1 MFYKT
6 IQKPYSLW
14 QKILIQTAFIL
25 CLFSM
30 SQYAQSAETEI
41 LPENSKIIVIGGA
54 LTEIVY
60 ALDAQERVIGRDMT
74 SIYPEAAKA
83 LPDIGYMRS
92 LSAESILSLGPQG
105 ILLVQGSGPKTTIDI
120 LEKASV
126 PMVIV
131 PESFDRDGV
140 INKVRSVGKAL
151 RLEEKANELIAKL
164 NQDFDKTDALTHKV
178 TEKKKILFVLSVQNG
193 RVMAAGTNTAANGI
207 IQLAGAENAIT
218 GFDGY
223 KLLNDEALLAAKPD
237 MILSMSPFPGRPV
250 TTQLTDLPA
259 VRATPAAKNNM
270 IKDMDG
276 LYLLGFGPRTA
287 AAARDLAEQL
297 YGQNELKQEK

>member
-6 IQKPYSLW
+6 IKKPFSLW
-14 QKILIQTAFIL
+14 QKILIQTTLIL
-25 CLFSM
+25 CLFSV
-30 SQYAQSAETEI
+30 SHTAQSAETKV
-41 LPENSKIIVIGGA
+41 LPKDSKIIVIGGA

-60 ALDAQERVIGRDMT
+60 ALDAQDRIIGRDMT

-83 LPDIGYMRS
+83 LPDIGYMRA
-92 LSAESILSLGPQG
+92 LSAESILSLAPKG
-105 ILLVQGSGPKTTIDI
+105 ILLVEGSGPKPTIDI

-126 PMVIV
+126 PMVVV
-131 PESFDRDGV
+131 PESFSRDGV
-140 INKVRSVGKAL
+140 ITKVRSVGKAL
-151 RLEEKANELIAKL
+151 MLEDKADELITKL
-164 NQDFDKTDALTHKV
+164 NEDFNKTDELTNKV

-193 RVMAAGTNTAANGI
+193 RVMAAGSNTAADGI
-207 IQLAGAENAIT
+207 IKLAGAENAIT

-259 VRATPAAKNNM
+259 VLATPAAKNNM

-287 AAARDLAEQL
+287 AAARDVAELL
-297 YGQNELKQEK
+297 YGQNQSK